1 MTMFENLDLNL
12 RDVARGDL
20 EEMIRDC
27 KRELD
32 RREQEARDSAMRNI
46 VDAIHFYVEEY
57 GSLEISRLEDDDE
70 VGVVIHRCDLLM
82 GQPGLLSVVL
92 GA

>member
-1 MTMFENLDLNL
+1 MTMFENLGLNL
-12 RDVARGDL
+12 RDVARDDL
-20 EEMIRDC
+20 EEMMRDC

-32 RREQEARDSAMRNI
+32 RREQEARDNAMKDI
-46 VDAIHFYVEEY
+46 VDAIHNYVEEY
-57 GSLEISRLEDDDE
+57 GSLEICRMEDDDE
-70 VGVVIHRCDLLM
+70 VGVMIHRCDLLM

>member
-1 MTMFENLDLNL
+1 MTMFENLGLNL
-12 RDVARGDL
+12 RDVVKADL
-20 EEMIRDC
+20 EEMIQDC

-32 RREQEARDSAMRNI
+32 RREQEARDNAMKNI
-46 VDAIHFYVEEY
+46 VDAIHDYVEEY
-57 GSLEISRLEDDDE
+57 GSLEICRMEDDDE
-70 VGVVIHRCDLLM
+70 VGVMIHRCDLLM

>member
-1 MTMFENLDLNL
+1 MTMFENLDVNL

-27 KRELD
+27 RRELD
-32 RREQEARDSAMRNI
+32 RREQEARDDAMKNI
-46 VDAIHFYVEEY
+46 VDAIHNYVEKY
-57 GSLEISRLEDDDE
+57 DSLEICDDE

>member
-1 MTMFENLDLNL
+1 MTMFENLDVNL

-32 RREQEARDSAMRNI
+32 RREQEARDNAMRDV
-46 VDAIHFYVEEY
+46 VDAIHNYVEEY
-57 GSLEISRLEDDDE
+57 GSLEICWQKDGDE
-70 VGVVIHRCDLLM
+70 TAVFIHRCDLLM

>member
-1 MTMFENLDLNL
+1 MTMFENLGLNL
-12 RDVARGDL
+12 RDVVRGDL

-32 RREQEARDSAMRNI
+32 RREQEARDSAMQNVI
-46 VDAIHFYVEEY
+46 DAIHNYVEEY
-57 GSLEISRLEDDDE
+57 GNLEICRMEDDDE

>member
-1 MTMFENLDLNL
+1 MTMFENLDVNL

-32 RREQEARDSAMRNI
+32 RREQEARDDAMRNI
-46 VDAIHFYVEEY
+46 VDAIHAYVEEY
-57 GSLEISRLEDDDE
+57 GNLEIHRNEDTKM
-70 VGVVIHRCDLLM
+70 GVIIHRCDLLI

>member
-32 RREQEARDSAMRNI
+32 RREQEARDNAMREV
-46 VDAIHFYVEEY
+46 VDAIHNYVEEY
-57 GSLEISRLEDDDE
+57 GSLEISRMEDDDE
-70 VGVVIHRCDLLM
+70 VGVVIHRCDTLF
-82 GQPGLLSVVL
+82 GQPGLLSVML